1 MLNFFA
7 PVINCISS
15 VLYWCFWNV
24 SISVLLYLTALSFF
38 LRVFLELLAVLSLGD
53 FLFRVNKGLY
63 I

>member
-53 FLFRVNKGLY
+53 FPFRINKDLY